1 MCRYGFSPTITEV
14 REIIYDYLES
24 NVKTVACFKDGRP
37 GKDWFKA
44 FMKRNNLSMKHAE
57 MMCAARKKAT
67 ENPLVVYEFYEMIDE
82 IIKGKNLTVKQIW
95 NTDESGFPVDPTKCK
110 VITKRGETAYKVTLG
125 PGSENNSVLATF
137 NADGR
142 VLPPLIIYAGKNLQ
156 STWRGHKDLP
166 GTMYSVSDSGWMTSE
181 VFFFLV

>member
-1 MCRYGFSPTITEV
+1 MLIFFFKVLHQGRRTALSREEEAELANCITIMCRYGFSPTITNV

-24 NVKTVACFKDGRP
+24 NIKTLACFKDGRP

-67 ENPLVVYEFYEMIDE
+67 ENPFIIYEFYEMIYR

-95 NTDESGFPVDPTKCK
+95 NTDESGFPVDLSKCK
-110 VITKRGETAYKVTLG
+110 MITKQGETAYKVTLG
-125 PGSENNSVLATF
+125 PGRE
-137 NADGR
+137 
-142 VLPPLIIYAGKNLQ
+142 K
-156 STWRGHKDLP
+156 
-166 GTMYSVSDSGWMTSE
+166 
-181 VFFFLV
+181 FLY